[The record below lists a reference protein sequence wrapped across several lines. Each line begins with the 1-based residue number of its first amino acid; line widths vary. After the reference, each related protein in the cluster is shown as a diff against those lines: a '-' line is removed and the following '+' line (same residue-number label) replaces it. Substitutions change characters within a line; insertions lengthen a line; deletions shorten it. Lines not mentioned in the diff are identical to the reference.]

1 MGKSACQAGRGVGCW
16 HIPLAM
22 PIRHPSDP
30 LGDDEEE
37 VESRVEEEDYLRI

>member
-1 MGKSACQAGRGVGCW
+1 MGKSACQAGRGVGSW

-22 PIRHPSDP
+22 PIRHPSE
-30 LGDDEEE
+30 DDEEE